1 MLPARF
7 LSDFQCGNQRRDL
20 VLTAAVW
27 QQALLFKISVWPKS
41 VARLILLI
49 KNQR

>member
-7 LSDFQCGNQRRDL
+7 LSDFPMWYQRRDL

-27 QQALLFKISVWPKS
+27 QLAFTV
-41 VARLILLI
+41 
-49 KNQR
+49 